1 MKFPKVATLIF
12 LITVIA
18 FMSYGIAIIR
28 RGFSARGTPSTFEK
42 FAATTAR
49 ELAVPSNYRQLRNPF
64 PASAE
69 NIQAGMDHF
78 SDHCAT
84 CHSNDGSGDTLF
96 GKGMYPKPPDM
107 RSTETQNKSDGE
119 LYYIIENGVRL
130 SGMPAFG
137 EDHGFGAD
145 ADTWKLVLFLRHL
158 PNATADELKRMES
171 LNPKTEEERQEEEQE
186 QEFLRGESPQNQGNE
201 PHHH

>member
-1 MKFPKVATLIF
+1 MKYSKTNSLI
-12 LITVIA
+12 LLAIVIA
-18 FMSYGIAIIR
+18 FIGYGTAVIR
-28 RGFSARGTPSTFEK
+28 TGFSARGTPSTFEK
-42 FAATTAR
+42 LAATTVR
-49 ELAVPSNYRQLRNPF
+49 ELAVPSNYRKLHNPF
-64 PASAE
+64 PDSAE
-69 NIQAGMDHF
+69 NIQAGMEHF

-84 CHSNDGSGDTLF
+84 CHSNDGSGDTMF

-107 RSTETQNKSDGE
+107 RRAETQNKSDGE

-137 EDHGFGAD
+137 EEHGAGAD
-145 ADTWKLVLFLRHL
+145 VDTWKLVLFLRHL
-158 PNATADELKRMES
+158 PNLNAKELKRMES

-201 PHHH
+201 AHHH

>member
-1 MKFPKVATLIF
+1 MKYSKTTSLI
-12 LITVIA
+12 LLAIVIA
-18 FMSYGIAIIR
+18 FIGYGIAVIR
-28 RGFSARGTPSTFEK
+28 TGFSARGTPSTFEK
-42 FAATTAR
+42 LAATTVR
-49 ELAVPSNYRQLRNPF
+49 ELAVPSNYRKLHNPF

-84 CHSNDGSGDTLF
+84 CHSNDGGGDTIF

-107 RSTETQNKSDGE
+107 RRAETQNKSDGE
-119 LYYIIENGVRL
+119 LYYIIENGIRL

-137 EDHGFGAD
+137 KEHEAGAD
-145 ADTWKLVLFLRHL
+145 VDTWKLVLFLRHL
-158 PNATADELKRMES
+158 PNLTAKELKRMES

-201 PHHH
+201 AHHH